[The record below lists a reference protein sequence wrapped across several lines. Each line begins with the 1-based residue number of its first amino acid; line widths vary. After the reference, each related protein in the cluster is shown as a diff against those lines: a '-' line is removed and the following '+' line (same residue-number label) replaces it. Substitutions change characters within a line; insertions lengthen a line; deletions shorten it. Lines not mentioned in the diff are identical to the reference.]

1 MSQTQEY
8 ANTAVLDIDLS
19 ERSFKPLPTE
29 YRHKSIIASIKNI
42 CQKYNLPNDYITNS
56 SNHTVIIN
64 IDEYIKSQT
73 TQKSADDYSTQLLL
87 EISQECFST
96 LDQIIIDD
104 NQVPSDFLRN
114 FVLYESSFNQPNLI
128 LTWSV

>member
-19 ERSFKPLPTE
+19 EKSFKPLPTE
-29 YRHKSIIASIKNI
+29 YRHKSIVASIKNI
-42 CQKYNLPNDYITNS
+42 CKKYNLPNDYITNS